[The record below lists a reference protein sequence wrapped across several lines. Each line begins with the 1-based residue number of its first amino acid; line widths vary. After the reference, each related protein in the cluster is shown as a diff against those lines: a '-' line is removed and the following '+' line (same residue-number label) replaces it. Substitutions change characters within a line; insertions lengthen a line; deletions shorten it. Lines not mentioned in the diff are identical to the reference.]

1 MNQNGFLSLLFATF
15 CGCNGNGSNEA
26 SPIELRTAGN
36 ITCVNRA
43 GSTTCFAGKYPKLWD
58 GTSLPD
64 VPIVFHRPKATARVV
79 GPQWVC
85 LDDGKCFGD
94 ATLGSLEAV
103 ETVLKPPNFRGDHV
117 SAHIN
122 LLCWLGPDKHPD
134 CVGENWSYFR
144 NMSGADIRDL
154 ATEYED
160 IELNSLE
167 ICGTTRSGVKCEP
180 LSVHADESA
189 ELIREFE
196 GYEKPCLDEYYVCAR
211 RRDNVT
217 EVTCWFDGK
226 PDIKR
231 SGVLEYSCGGEAC
244 LNFGNRVE
252 CYSHDSSR
260 VKKFEVELV
269 QISAGTF
276 HFCGVTKA
284 NQVLCRTLNDK
295 GEDYFSEHRS
305 LEFISLESWRELLAE
320 PKSKE

>member
-1 MNQNGFLSLLFATF
+1 MVWLTGRKRFGACAIDYILEEHGIHLSDAELTGGLLFAIV
-15 CGCNGNGSNEA
+15 CGCSGNGSNDA
-26 SPIELRTAGN
+26 TPIELRTAAN
-36 ITCVNRA
+36 ITCVN
-43 GSTTCFAGKYPKLWD
+43 
-58 GTSLPD
+58 
-64 VPIVFHRPKATARVV
+64 RPKATARVV

-94 ATLGSLEAV
+94 ATLGSLEAA
-103 ETVLKPPNFRGDHV
+103 ETILKPPNFRGDHV
-117 SAHIN
+117 SGHIN
-122 LLCWLGPDKHPD
+122 VLCWLGPDKHPN

-144 NMSGADIRDL
+144 NMSGADIRDI

-160 IELNSLE
+160 IELSSLE

-180 LSVHADESA
+180 LSVHADESP
-189 ELIREFE
+189 ELFREFE

-295 GEDYFSEHRS
+295 GEDYFSTHRS

-320 PKSKE
+320 PRSKE